1 MLENLLNLIRQNAG
15 SVINNNPAI
24 PNERN
29 EEAVEATGTSIMDTL
44 KNALSGGGLNSILGM
59 LGKGEATATHPVV
72 QQATGDV
79 ANKLSAQFGL
89 DPVQAGSIAGE
100 LVPNVMNQ
108 MAQKTADPN
117 DNKFDPQDMMNNLT
131 DGKTSGVNIQGLLS
145 KFKTGLDK
153 DGDGDVDLQDLKGL
167 LSGGGGFMD
176 SVKGLFN

>member
-29 EEAVEATGTSIMDTL
+29 EEAIEATGTSIMDTL

-79 ANKLSAQFGL
+79 AN
-89 DPVQAGSIAGE
+89 
-100 LVPNVMNQ
+100 
-108 MAQKTADPN
+108 
-117 DNKFDPQDMMNNLT
+117 
-131 DGKTSGVNIQGLLS
+131 
-145 KFKTGLDK
+145 
-153 DGDGDVDLQDLKGL
+153 
-167 LSGGGGFMD
+167 
-176 SVKGLFN
+176 